1 MMLALPREVRKRLH
15 KVVRK
20 AGRREIG
27 GVLMGEQV
35 EPGRF
40 RLIDF
45 SVDSE
50 TGSAAHFVRSVEH
63 HQTALTAF
71 FESTGAD
78 YARFNYLGEWH
89 SHPSY
94 LPIPSG
100 EDARSMVDLV
110 SSERD
115 IPFAVLLI
123 VRAGWYR
130 LACSATLFQRTG
142 APSSVSIEI
151 E

>member
-1 MMLALPREVRKRLH
+1 MILKLPRDVRKRLH

-20 AGRREIG
+20 AGRREVG
-27 GVLMGEQV
+27 GVLMGEQL
-35 EPGRF
+35 EPGCF

-63 HQTALTAF
+63 HQTALSAF
-71 FESTGAD
+71 FESTGGD

-89 SHPSY
+89 SHPSF
-94 LPIPSG
+94 LPVPSS
-100 EDARSMVDLV
+100 EDVRSMVDLV
-110 SSERD
+110 NSQRD

-123 VRAGWYR
+123 MRAGWRR
-130 LACSATLFQRTG
+130 LACSATLFQQTG
-142 APSSVSIEI
+142 GPSSVSVEI